1 MSNPSFD
8 RRRFAIAGAGVLA
21 LAIGAALWSQHRPAQ
36 AAEPKAAASSAP
48 IQATTAP
55 VLQRDAPIYRAGIGT
70 VTAAATVTVKARI
83 DGQLDQVGFTEGQD
97 VKAGQVLARIDPR
110 TLQAQLAQVQAQK
123 ARDQAT
129 LANARADLARYTTLI
144 AEDAATRQQLDTQK
158 ALVAQLEAAVQTD
171 DAQIKYAQVQ
181 LSFTTITAPIAGR
194 VGARLVDPGNIVH
207 AADANGLV
215 VINQVDPISVVF
227 TLPEE
232 AFQDINRALN
242 AAGKSHQTLSV
253 QAYPRTG
260 NELLGTGKLVLLNN
274 QIDTASGTVQL
285 KGSFPNA
292 GHTLW
297 PGQFVNVRLVLGQRQ
312 EALTIPAA
320 AVQRSQ
326 DGTYAYVVA
335 AGGNMVQPQPIHVA
349 QIQDGTAIVDKG
361 LAAGQRVVVD
371 GQYKLKPGSLIVES
385 AQGKGKPG
393 SANGAG
399 VAQGAGAAS
408 AVVAD
413 SRDSASQSA
422 GAQK

>member
-8 RRRFAIAGAGVLA
+8 RRRFAFVGAAVLVI
-21 LAIGAALWSQHRPAQ
+21 AIGAALWSQHRPAQ
-36 AAEPKAAASSAP
+36 AAETKPAASTAP
-48 IQATTAP
+48 VQATTAP
-55 VLQRDAPIYRAGIGT
+55 VLQRDVPIYRAGIGT

-123 ARDQAT
+123 AKDQAT

-181 LSFTTITAPIAGR
+181 LSFTTIAAPIAGR

-242 AAGKSHQTLSV
+242 YAAKSHQPLVV
-253 QAYPRTG
+253 QAFPRNG
-260 NELLGTGKLVLLNN
+260 DELLGTGKLVLLNN

-292 GHTLW
+292 SHTLW

-335 AGGNMVQPQPIHVA
+335 AGGNTVQPQPIHVA

-371 GQYKLKPGSLIVES
+371 GQYKLKPGSKIAEPG
-385 AQGKGKPG
+385 QGKRGR
-393 SANGAG
+393 
-399 VAQGAGAAS
+399 AGASDGASSATSSAS
-408 AVVAD
+408 A
-413 SRDSASQSA
+413 ASEA